1 MNEAQSNYLHAGAG
15 RPLSDTRVGTG
26 TLGTAPKN
34 SRLEEAVNRR
44 MSQNKT
50 LNELAARAEHLAD
63 KWCGA
68 QPQDGAERSNIP
80 NAGSLIGALELQNDE
95 AHSSITRLTIALDR
109 LQNL

>member
-1 MNEAQSNYLHAGAG
+1 MSEAQENYLRPGRAVAGAG
-15 RPLSDTRVGTG
+15 LAGAP
-26 TLGTAPKN
+26 PKN

-50 LNELAARAEHLAD
+50 LTELAARAEHLAD
-63 KWCGA
+63 KWCGP

-80 NAGSLIGALELQNDE
+80 NAGSLIGAMELQNDE
-95 AHSSITRLTIALDR
+95 AHSSIARLTCALDR